1 MEIQYLKEFST
12 IAKYCSYVEASNRLY
27 VSESTLFKH
36 VKALEQEL
44 GITVFERSGRSIV
57 LTDYGNILLNDANTI
72 LLETE
77 QLQRDIKSEQDDIS
91 NEVLIMSEY
100 RMTDLLRDFRKKN
113 EKYRVHEIMN
123 TGGKDASAGVE
134 PDLYFMFKVP
144 EGDEYESIVYRKE
157 TMAAILPP
165 KHRLAKCTSIHPS
178 DLRNEDYI
186 AILTVTGEPSPEI
199 KACEQ
204 AGYYPRVTMR
214 ERTGTEVA
222 RLVAQGLGVSVL
234 NKKSIA
240 CALKND
246 VAIVDLDPPITRTV
260 YVYWKKGHVLS
271 EGAKALLQFIKL
283 DARYNNK

>member
-1 MEIQYLKEFST
+1 MEIQYLKEFAA
-12 IAKYCSYVEASNRLY
+12 IAKYSSYVKASNQLY

-44 GITVFERSGRSIV
+44 GITVFERSGRTIV
-57 LTDYGNILLNDANTI
+57 LTDYGNILLNYANSV

-77 QLQRDIKSEQDDIS
+77 QLNRDIQSEQDDLS

-113 EKYRVHEIMN
+113 EKYRIHEIMN
-123 TGGKDASAGVE
+123 NTAKNEVTVE

-144 EGDEYESIVYRKE
+144 EGNEYDSIVYRKE
-157 TMAAILPP
+157 TLAAVLPL
-165 KHRLAKCTSIHPS
+165 KHRLAKYTSIHPS

-186 AILTVTGEPSPEI
+186 AILTASGEPSPEI
-199 KACEQ
+199 KACEA
-204 AGYYPRVTMR
+204 AGYYPRVTLR

-240 CALKND
+240 CVLEND

-260 YVYWKKGHVLS
+260 YVYWKKNHPLS
-271 EGAKALLQFIKL
+271 EGAKALLEFIQK
-283 DARYNNK
+283 DARYHQ